1 MSFYIN
7 LNWFLLFIIF
17 SLYLIN
23 IWKHNSIKR
32 INLEMIEL
40 KKEKEELIEKH
51 KKQKEYYQDIIKN
64 YSSLIQENKI

>member
-1 MSFYIN
+1 
-7 LNWFLLFIIF
+7 
-17 SLYLIN
+17 
-23 IWKHNSIKR
+23 
-32 INLEMIEL
+32 MIEL